1 MTALDPDS
9 AGVGKQTMLDWL
21 RINHPK
27 EVIRCGLNKAEI
39 ADIVRQKQPDHHKLS
54 HSTPPSS
61 SLKPSKAGIQS
72 IKKEPVDHVGPAT
85 SSFTGLTQ
93 QPSTDPQSVPKSRIK
108 LIPGATV
115 RLGKRVASSE
125 TAGQSTSKKRTP
137 GRVVTFINASPSQFT
152 NTSVKCEPNSELGDA
167 DDRQTEFYPL
177 ENSYTTKLTSTSSP
191 IPKSGQPYINPALLS
206 DRHTKHHTPPMSP
219 RPSSENQS
227 NTLISLTTD
236 EEFVSQEKKI
246 PQPRDLMEFSD
257 LDLFETENT
266 LIGRDIP
273 SITNT
278 PRTVSGVDIFLLER
292 QREEKV
298 LSVEESINDLK
309 TQVELANK
317 NRFDPSSIEDKQITQ
332 DEEIKTL
339 RKSMASLQ
347 DKLGSFDEFKKQFTR
362 LNNEVIKLRKEL
374 GEAFKEL
381 QKQEEIIT
389 KLIQMGEEEEED
401 DYEEEDSS

>member
-1 MTALDPDS
+1 MLLVLVIPVPEGNILFPD
-9 AGVGKQTMLDWL
+9 
-21 RINHPK
+21 
-27 EVIRCGLNKAEI
+27 
-39 ADIVRQKQPDHHKLS
+39 HKLS

-137 GRVVTFINASPSQFT
+137 VPQPVKNSSKNIAKHQQKVTFINASPSQFT

-236 EEFVSQEKKI
+236 EDLVSQEKKI

-292 QREEKV
+292 QREEKGHIIILYGQYSYIV
-298 LSVEESINDLK
+298 SQ
-309 TQVELANK
+309 T
-317 NRFDPSSIEDKQITQ
+317 
-332 DEEIKTL
+332 
-339 RKSMASLQ
+339 
-347 DKLGSFDEFKKQFTR
+347 KK
-362 LNNEVIKLRKEL
+362 
-374 GEAFKEL
+374 
-381 QKQEEIIT
+381 
-389 KLIQMGEEEEED
+389 
-401 DYEEEDSS
+401 